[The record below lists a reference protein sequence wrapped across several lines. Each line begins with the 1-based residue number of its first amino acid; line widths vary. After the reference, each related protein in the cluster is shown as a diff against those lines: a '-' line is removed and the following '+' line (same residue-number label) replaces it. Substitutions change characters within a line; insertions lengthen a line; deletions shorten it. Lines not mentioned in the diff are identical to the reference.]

1 MIQFSPA
8 GLLQHVS
15 EALGNLP
22 VNLKATLH
30 PSLPFTPECLQ
41 IGIVDAFGEPIREDP
56 LRIAGDPVFFRH
68 ACAPFNLRATI
79 RPS

>member
-8 GLLQHVS
+8 GLLQHLS

-22 VNLKATLH
+22 VNLGAALH
-30 PSLPFTPECLQ
+30 PSLPFTPERLQ

-56 LRIAGDPVFFRH
+56 FRIPGDLVLFRH
-68 ACAPFNLRATI
+68 ACSPFNL
-79 RPS
+79 